1 MRDTLVFAP
10 GVTSQL
16 FHVPILADTQVE
28 PTEQFTVRL
37 TEPTHVALGDSVA
50 VCTILD
56 DDGSLGVGGNDVPA
70 ASFLGG
76 GMPNPFRGQATFEW
90 GLSAPSHVDLSVF
103 DVQGR
108 RLRRLASG
116 SIPAGRR
123 HVTWDG
129 LDESGH
135 PAPSGL
141 YVVRLRLGGNVFS
154 STLLHI
160 Q

>member
-1 MRDTLVFAP
+1 
-10 GVTSQL
+10 
-16 FHVPILADTQVE
+16 
-28 PTEQFTVRL
+28 
-37 TEPTHVALGDSVA
+37 VA
-50 VCTILD
+50 VCTHPRRRRVARRGRQRRPRGELPRRWHAESVPWP
-56 DDGSLGVGGNDVPA
+56 GHVRVGPERSLARGPVGVRRP
-70 ASFLGG
+70 
-76 GMPNPFRGQATFEW
+76 
-90 GLSAPSHVDLSVF
+90 
-103 DVQGR
+103 GR